1 MSKSAELVRRPLIS
15 FMVKMNAQKLVMLA
29 LSCILVVPLVLIGG
43 CVNHEDSA
51 LKTQIIEDV
60 TPEEAYALIQD
71 NKDNQNFVI
80 IDVRTPEE
88 YASGHIEKAINLDYY
103 SETFKDELN
112 KLDKSK
118 TYLIYCRS
126 GGRSGKALGIMEELD
141 FREVYNML
149 GGIVQWESGG
159 LPTVK

>member
-1 MSKSAELVRRPLIS
+1 MKV
-15 FMVKMNAQKLVMLA
+15 QKLGMMA
-29 LSCILVVPLVLIGG
+29 LSALLIVPLLLMGG
-43 CVNHEDSA
+43 CVNHADTA
-51 LKTQIIEDV
+51 LKTQIIKDV
-60 TPEEAYALIQD
+60 TVEEAYALIQD

-88 YASGHIEKAINLDYY
+88 YADGHIEKAINLNYH

-112 KLDKSK
+112 KLDKDNI
-118 TYLIYCRS
+118 YLIYCR
-126 GGRSGKALGIMEELD
+126 GGNRSGAALSIMEELG
-141 FREVYNML
+141 FGEVYNML

>member
-1 MSKSAELVRRPLIS
+1 MNMQKSG
-15 FMVKMNAQKLVMLA
+15 MLA
-29 LSCILVVPLVLIGG
+29 LLSLLAVSLALISGCI
-43 CVNHEDSA
+43 NQEDTA
-51 LKTQIIEDV
+51 PKTQIIEDI

-71 NKDNQNFVI
+71 NRDNQNFVI

-112 KLDKSK
+112 KLDKNK

-126 GGRSGKALGIMEELD
+126 GRRSGSYSVRK
-141 FREVYNML
+141 V
-149 GGIVQWESGG
+149 W
-159 LPTVK
+159 P

>member
-1 MSKSAELVRRPLIS
+1 MS
-15 FMVKMNAQKLVMLA
+15 AQKLGIMA
-29 LSCILVVPLVLIGG
+29 LSCFLIVPLLLISG
-43 CVNHEDSA
+43 CVSPGDTA
-51 LKTQIIEDV
+51 LKTQVIEDV
-60 TPEEAYALIQD
+60 TLEEAYALIQD

-88 YASGHIEKAINLDYY
+88 YADGHIEKAINLNYH

-112 KLDKSK
+112 KLDKDNI
-118 TYLIYCRS
+118 YLIYCRS
-126 GGRSGKALGIMEELD
+126 GNRSGAALSIMEELG
-141 FREVYNML
+141 FGEVYNML